1 MADRVSNAIHA
12 TPVASAATI
21 TERVRQL
28 YDTYPFPPEPLLDGD
43 PLGFN
48 WRWSWPQAYSFCTN
62 RYPTSNATRILDAGC
77 GSGAGT
83 EYLVHQN
90 PEAEIWAFDLSEKA
104 LAIAAERCAKFETD
118 RLHFRHLSID
128 DIETIP
134 GQFDFINCV
143 GVLHHLPDP
152 QAGLNA
158 IASKLVPGGL
168 AHIFVYGELGRW
180 EIQLMQRALRLLVN
194 GDENQSLASVD
205 RLKEGLTVGRQLFE
219 TLPDDNRIVVQDKAR
234 WSMENGKDECFAD
247 MYLHPCEADYNCNTL
262 FDWIDR
268 AGLEFV
274 GFSNPKFWQLDRL
287 LASAPDLMELAGQ
300 LTDRQRY
307 RAIELLDPTPA
318 HYEFFLTK
326 SPLERFTWTDEMR
339 LDAIAHRSPCIWL
352 WPGPSVMNYDC
363 QPVALSPSAQQFLTL
378 ANGEKSVRDIQAEL
392 DAPLTF
398 EQLRAL
404 QQVQLLLLADR
415 S

>member
-1 MADRVSNAIHA
+1 MTDRTSM
-12 TPVASAATI
+12 PEAAEV
-21 TERVRQL
+21 TERVRRL

-48 WRWSWPQAYSFCTN
+48 WRWSWPQAYAFCTG
-62 RYPTSNATRILDAGC
+62 RYPKTRAIRILDAGC

-90 PEAEIWAFDLSEKA
+90 PEAEVWAFDLSEKA
-104 LAIAAERCAKFETD
+104 LAIARERCAKFAAEN
-118 RLHFRHLSID
+118 LYFRHLSID
-128 DIETIP
+128 DIERIP

-158 IASKLVPGGL
+158 IASKLAPGGL

-205 RLKEGLTVGRQLFE
+205 RLKQGLDTGRKLFE
-219 TLPDDNRIVVQDKAR
+219 TLPVDNRIVQQDKAR

-247 MYLHPCEADYNCNTL
+247 MYLHPCETDYNCTTL
-262 FDWIDR
+262 FEWIDR
-268 AGLEFV
+268 AELEFV
-274 GFSNPKFWQLDRL
+274 CFSNPKFWQLDRL
-287 LASAPDLMELAGQ
+287 LGKAPDLLAQASQ
-300 LTDRQRY
+300 LTERQRY

-318 HYEFFLTK
+318 HYEFYLTK
-326 SPLERFTWTDEMR
+326 PPLERITWTDNMR
-339 LDAIAHRSPCIWL
+339 ENAIAHRSPCIWL

-363 QPVALSPSAQQFLTL
+363 QPISLSPAAQQFLTS
-378 ANGEKSVRDIQAEL
+378 ADGTRSVREIQTDL
-392 DAPLTF
+392 DTPLTS
-398 EQLRAL
+398 EQLVAL
-404 QQVQLLLLADR
+404 QQVQLLLLEKAP
-415 S
+415 